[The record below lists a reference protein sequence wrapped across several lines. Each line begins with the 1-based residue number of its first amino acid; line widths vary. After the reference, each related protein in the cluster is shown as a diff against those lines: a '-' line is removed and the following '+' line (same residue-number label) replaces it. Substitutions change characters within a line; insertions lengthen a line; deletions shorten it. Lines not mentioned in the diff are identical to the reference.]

1 MKPALRHI
9 RPVRGAALVELALCL
24 PVLLLF
30 AMVALDL
37 SQLAAASMAVGD
49 ASAAGAR
56 AGALSIEAGD
66 GNAAAKLAAVDAARR
81 AAPSIPEEKLAVS
94 AKAGAAD
101 LGAQAEVAEPFER
114 HAAAADGSMST
125 KVASV
130 SRTKVECSA
139 SCRVTPKTPIG
150 TAIFAA
156 AGDASGMTFS
166 SVSAEW
172 AEALS

>member
-24 PVLLLF
+24 PVLLFF

-81 AAPSIPEEKLAVS
+81 AAPSIPEE
-94 AKAGAAD
+94 
-101 LGAQAEVAEPFER
+101 
-114 HAAAADGSMST
+114 
-125 KVASV
+125 SV

-156 AGDASGMTFS
+156 AGDASGMTLS